1 MFDFSDIF
9 TPAGLAV
16 LGQVI
21 LIDLTLA
28 GDNVV
33 VLGTLAAG
41 FPPAQRKRILAIGV
55 GIAMVFLIGFALVAT
70 QLLQIVGLLF
80 GGGLL
85 LLWVAWKLF
94 RELHPPAP
102 SIAVDDPDTTAI
114 EGPKSTKNFGRAI
127 VSVALADLSMSL
139 DNVLAVAGTARD
151 HPAVLFIGLA
161 LSVTLMG
168 LAANIVARLIE
179 RFRWIIYLGLAVIL
193 YVAGKMIYEGF
204 IDPQIGVG
212 QLFGWA

>member
-1 MFDFSDIF
+1 MFDFADIF

-28 GDNVV
+28 GDNVI

-41 FPPAQRKRILAIGV
+41 FPPAQRKRILGIGV

-70 QLLQIVGLLF
+70 QLLSIVGLLF
-80 GGGLL
+80 AGGLL

-94 RELHPPAP
+94 RELHPASTPA
-102 SIAVDDPDTTAI
+102 AVDDPDTPAI
-114 EGPKSTKNFGRAI
+114 EGPPSTRNFGRAI
-127 VSVALADLSMSL
+127 VSVAIADLSMSL

-193 YVAGKMIYEGF
+193 YVAGKMIHEGF
-204 IDPQIGVG
+204 VDPQIGVG
-212 QLFGWA
+212 RWFGLI

>member
-1 MFDFSDIF
+1 MFDFADIF
-9 TPAGLAV
+9 TTAGLAV

-41 FPPAQRKRILAIGV
+41 FPPDQRKRVLSIGV
-55 GIAMVFLIGFALVAT
+55 GIALVCLIGFALVAT
-70 QLLQIVGLLF
+70 QLLHIVGLLF

-94 RELHPPAP
+94 RELHPRTPEAT
-102 SIAVDDPDTTAI
+102 VDDPATPQV
-114 EGPKSTKNFGRAI
+114 EGPPSTKNFSRAI

-151 HPAVLFIGLA
+151 HPAVLLIGLA

-168 LAANIVARLIE
+168 VAANFVARLIE

-193 YVAGKMIYEGF
+193 YVAGKMIYEGYV
-204 IDPQIGVG
+204 DPQIGVG
-212 QLFGWA
+212 QLFGWI

>member
-1 MFDFSDIF
+1 MFDFADIF

-28 GDNVV
+28 GDNVI

-55 GIAMVFLIGFALVAT
+55 GIAMVCLIGFALVAT
-70 QLLQIVGLLF
+70 QLLSIVGLLF
-80 GGGLL
+80 AGGLL
-85 LLWVAWKLF
+85 LLWVAWKLL
-94 RELHPPAP
+94 RELHPAGAAP
-102 SIAVDDPDTTAI
+102 PVDDPDTAAI
-114 EGPKSTKNFGRAI
+114 EGPPSTRNFGRAI
-127 VSVALADLSMSL
+127 VSVAIADLSMSL

-168 LAANIVARLIE
+168 LAASIVARLIE
-179 RFRWIIYLGLAVIL
+179 RFRWIIYLGLAVIV
-193 YVAGKMIYEGF
+193 YVAGKMAYEGF
-204 IDPQIGVG
+204 VDPQIGVG
-212 QLFGWA
+212 RLFGWV